1 MSCTVSELPSG
12 CRLRGMTAN
21 SSSNN
26 GNGNGDSAGS
36 VSALSSTAGGGGG
49 GGGGVGVSGTGS
61 GNTTLPVSG
70 SATSNVLQES
80 NAPLQ
85 RPQSQKPC
93 CFCWCC
99 CCSCSWAK
107 CLAIKN
113 ADENAPTKRDLVSA
127 EFLDGDQPT
136 LEEIRS
142 WGKSFDKLMK
152 NSTGRKVF
160 RDFLRSEFSEE
171 NILFWLACE
180 DLKKENS
187 AEVVEEKARLI
198 YEDYISILSPREVS
212 LDSRVREIVNR
223 NMIEPTTHTFDEA
236 QIQIYTLMHRDSY
249 PRFLNSQKFKTLA
262 QMQDNSN
269 AGSKADS
276 PT

>member
-12 CRLRGMTAN
+12 CRLRGMNA
-21 SSSNN
+21 SSQNAAAANN
-26 GNGNGDSAGS
+26 GNGNGSGDSVGVGAGS
-36 VSALSSTAGGGGG
+36 ATAGVGGN
-49 GGGGVGVSGTGS
+49 SGTTGTS
-61 GNTTLPVSG
+61 TTLQGSV

-85 RPQSQKPC
+85 RPQTQKPC

-113 ADENAPTKRDLVSA
+113 ADENAPTKRDLVNA

-142 WGKSFDKLMK
+142 WGKSFDKLMT
-152 NSTGRKVF
+152 NSNGRKVF

-223 NMIEPTTHTFDEA
+223 NMIEPTTRTFDEA

>member
-1 MSCTVSELPSG
+1 MSCTVSEMPSG
-12 CRLRGMTAN
+12 CRLRGMNA
-21 SSSNN
+21 SSQSAAAAAAAAAANN
-26 GNGNGDSAGS
+26 GNGNGSKESVGVGAGS
-36 VSALSSTAGGGGG
+36 TAAGGNGGTT
-49 GGGGVGVSGTGS
+49 GTS
-61 GNTTLPVSG
+61 TTLQGSV

-85 RPQSQKPC
+85 RPQTQKPC

-99 CCSCSWAK
+99 CCSCS

-142 WGKSFDKLMK
+142 WGKSFDKLMT
-152 NSTGRKVF
+152 NSNGRKVF

-187 AEVVEEKARLI
+187 PEVVEEKARLI

-223 NMIEPTTHTFDEA
+223 NMIEPTTRTFDEA

-249 PRFLNSQKFKTLA
+249 PRFLNSQKYKTLA
-262 QMQDNSN
+262 QLQDNSN